1 MTDFHFMQ
9 GEVKSLSRVQLFAT
23 PWTVAC
29 QAPLSMEFPREGYWS
44 ELPFPS
50 PGGLPDSGIEPTAPA
65 LAGGFFTTELPGKFH
80 KSSIKC

>member
-1 MTDFHFMQ
+1 MSSSF
-9 GEVKSLSRVQLFAT
+9 LT

-29 QAPLSMEFPREGYWS
+29 QTPLSMEFPREGYWS

-50 PGGLPDSGIEPTAPA
+50 PGGLPDSGFEPTSPA
-65 LAGGFFTTELPGKFH
+65 LASGFFTTELPGKFQ